1 MLRDST
7 LPEFTRNT
15 SHLSTNQR
23 SPEPPKG
30 EKSFRQPSRHSKSR
44 SSHHTLTPRLET
56 PRRGRSDDVEPSD
69 VQSSATFDGRPSSRG
84 LVPQGVRAVSRS
96 GTGTTPRSQRASSR
110 VGGATPRGEDSER
123 PLSRAIGIFLKIHFY
138 VLMTNSARKLSNVF
152 LLKLVS
158 LSISFA
164 TARSYCIYFAKKISI
179 PFLYKYMC
187 ASIAVNHI
195 HFHYHLLVIPVINSC
210 GRGGSLIL
218 RYCGRPGEPEH

>member
-1 MLRDST
+1 MLKISETPRIRFLFDFRAPSRSDSLLRDST

-56 PRRGRSDDVEPSD
+56 PKRGRSDDVEPSD

-84 LVPQGVRAVSRS
+84 LVLQGVRAVSRS

-110 VGGATPRGEDSER
+110 FGGATPRGEDSER
-123 PLSRAIGIFLKIHFY
+123 PLSRAIGIFFPWDFFKVFF
-138 VLMTNSARKLSNVF
+138 VLMTNSARKQSKLFTKVSISFYWYVHYKLCYNQKVFILLKKFPF
-152 LLKLVS
+152 LLKK
-158 LSISFA
+158 F
-164 TARSYCIYFAKKISI
+164 SI
-179 PFLYKYMC
+179 PSYTSTY
-187 ASIAVNHI
+187 V
-195 HFHYHLLVIPVINSC
+195 LV
-210 GRGGSLIL
+210 
-218 RYCGRPGEPEH
+218 